1 MVTHTEARTF
11 EIAKFKNVLEN
22 PETLLRSLE
31 FVKIIKR
38 DAIADSNLVLNWSI
52 SNRVLQICSNECR
65 IRARWITD
73 KNDDVYKSNL
83 KETIHEIL
91 KAQKSLNHN

>member
-38 DAIADSNLVLNWSI
+38 DAIADSNLVLN
-52 SNRVLQICSNECR
+52 
-65 IRARWITD
+65 
-73 KNDDVYKSNL
+73 
-83 KETIHEIL
+83 
-91 KAQKSLNHN
+91 